1 MQERASSSGS
11 VERIAT
17 EGVAAGD
24 RNPGLG
30 ARLAGLPLRV
40 LRGMGLGRWLGLALL
55 LALLVL
61 RVWDPIPLQTL
72 RLKTFDFYQ
81 VLQPRELSN
90 QPIAIIDI
98 DEASLDFVGQW
109 PWPRTIVGDLVRQ
122 ATRLGAVAIAFD
134 VVFAEPDRA
143 SPAEVANALRGV
155 DESFRTELRSLPS
168 NDIWLANAMRE
179 SRVVLGQA
187 GYPRPVGDNLRPIEP
202 PPLAILGPDPRPFLY
217 RFDGIVR
224 NLPMFEQ
231 AAAGR
236 GMFSLNPERDGV
248 VRRVP
253 AVMMVKDVIVPTLS
267 LELLRVATG
276 GNALAIRTN
285 EAGIKS
291 IVVGG
296 VDIPTDRHGRLWVH
310 YSQHDRSKYIP
321 AMDVLRGSTAPDALR
336 NKLVFVGTSATG
348 LLDIKTTPVEPALP
362 GVEVHAQLVEA
373 ILAGSILVQPNYV
386 LGAELV
392 MTLLIGLTMIVFVP
406 LLGALTTLLL
416 GGTVAV
422 VLAFTSWFLYVDA
435 QILLDV
441 GFALIA
447 SLLVYGVLVYINY
460 FREEAQRRQVRSA
473 FGQYLSPALVEQLA
487 EHPDRLVLGGETK
500 VMSFLFCDVRGFTTI
515 SERYR
520 DDPGGLT
527 SLINRLLTPLTDAI
541 LGQGGTVDK
550 YMGDCVMA
558 FWNAPLDDSE
568 HARHACAAALEML
581 QRLDRLNGERRQEA
595 EAAGE
600 AALDLRVGVGVNSG
614 ACVVGNVGSQQRF
627 DYSVLGD
634 AVNLASRLE
643 GQSRVYGVPII
654 IGSETARRAGEG
666 FAVLELDLIAV
677 KGKTEPE
684 RIFALLGAAALA
696 RDPAFTALVARN
708 GELFAAYRAQDWAA
722 ARQALEDCRALG
734 EAHGLDAFYD
744 LMATRIAGFMANPP
758 GPDWNGVTVAETK

>member
-1 MQERASSSGS
+1 MQKQVRPNNGAEQ
-11 VERIAT
+11 
-17 EGVAAGD
+17 AAGAGG
-24 RNPGLG
+24 RA
-30 ARLAGLPLRV
+30 ARLATWFVRLPGRL
-40 LRGMGLGRWLGLALL
+40 LRGLGLGRWLGLALL

-61 RVWDPIPLQTL
+61 RVWDPVPLETL

-122 ATRLGAVAIAFD
+122 ATRMGAVTIAFD

-155 DESFRTELRSLPS
+155 DESFRSELRSLPS

-179 SRVVLGQA
+179 SRVILGQA
-187 GYPRPVGDNLRPIEP
+187 GYPRPVGDSLRPVEP
-202 PPLAILGPDPRPFLY
+202 PPLATLGPDPRPYLF

-253 AVMMVKDVIVPTLS
+253 AVMMVRDVIVPTLS
-267 LELLRVATG
+267 IEMLRVATG
-276 GNALAIRTN
+276 GNALVIRTD

-291 IVVGG
+291 IAVGG

-310 YSQHDRSKYIP
+310 YSGHDRSKYVS
-321 AMDVLRGSTAPDALR
+321 AMDVLRGSAAPDALR

-348 LLDIKTTPVEPALP
+348 LLDIKTTPVEAALP

-373 ILAGSILVQPNYV
+373 ILSGSILVQPNYA

-392 MTLLIGLTMIVFVP
+392 MMFLVGLTMIVFVP
-406 LLGALTTLLL
+406 LLGAFTTLLL
-416 GGTVAV
+416 GGTVAA
-422 VLAFTSWFLYVDA
+422 VLGATSWFLYVDA

-441 GFALIA
+441 GFPLIA
-447 SLLVYGVLVYINY
+447 SLAVYGVLVYVNY

-527 SLINRLLTPLTDAI
+527 TLINRLLTPLTDAI
-541 LGQGGTVDK
+541 LDQGGTVDK

-581 QRLDRLNGERRQEA
+581 RRLEQLNDERHREA
-595 EAAGE
+595 AAAGE
-600 AALDLRVGVGVNSG
+600 VALELRVGVGINSG
-614 ACVVGNVGSQQRF
+614 SCVVGNVGSQQRF

-643 GQSRVYGVPII
+643 GQSRTYGVPVI
-654 IGSETARRAGEG
+654 IGSETARQAGDG

-684 RIFALLGAAALA
+684 RIYTLLGDAALA
-696 RDPAFTALVARN
+696 QDPAFAALVARHR
-708 GELFAAYRAQDWAA
+708 ELLTAYRAQDWAG
-722 ARQALEDCRALG
+722 ARQALADCRAQG
-734 EAHGLDAFYD
+734 KAHGLDAFYD
-744 LMATRIAGFMANPP
+744 WLEARITAFEANPP
-758 GPDWNGVTVAETK
+758 GPDWNGVTVAENK